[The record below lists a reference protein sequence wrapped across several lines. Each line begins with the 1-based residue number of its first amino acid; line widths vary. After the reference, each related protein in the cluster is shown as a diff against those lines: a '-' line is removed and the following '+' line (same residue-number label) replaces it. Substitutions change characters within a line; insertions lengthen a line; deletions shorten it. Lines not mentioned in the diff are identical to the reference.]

1 MCISAVGTFFKK
13 LDCCPNWSY
22 QDRAQAA
29 SLVAL
34 VCCVAVA
41 IVSGQERVH
50 SCQQVNC
57 DTQEQRDR
65 IIDKRETL
73 NNWACGLAAVGAVF
87 AFISFVYLSKCC
99 GQSGSS
105 SGDGSPASSLPGRTV
120 SSGEDSSSAGSLP
133 V

>member
-1 MCISAVGTFFKK
+1 MCISAVGTWFKN

-29 SLVAL
+29 SLMTLA
-34 VCCVAVA
+34 CCVVVA
-41 IVSGQERVH
+41 IISGQERVH

-73 NNWACGLAAVGAVF
+73 NNWACGLAVVGAVF

-99 GQSGSS
+99 GRSGSS
-105 SGDGSPASSLPGRTV
+105 GGDGSPPSSLPSGGDG
-120 SSGEDSSSAGSLP
+120 SSDSSSSA